1 MVSLLQRGVGVAQ
14 AGSPQFQPSSAS
26 STFFNEVSKSFDNIA
41 NEMQNKAES
50 IYISSSLTDA
60 RKSAREIYEKNL
72 DNPDQLQQ
80 ELAKYQEGMLS
91 KVPSNL
97 APRLQNEYSQLAEQY
112 IGKATTARNE
122 NLTLEQQKNLNEYE
136 NQLLNDIQFS
146 ARDLFG
152 SNEQLS
158 EDEIKVKNLNAIN
171 NIAADFNSLEKEIAA
186 VGANGKPLK
195 SPQQMLKSINKAKE
209 YFFSETARTWL
220 KSQPDQ
226 LAAYSKW
233 QNNEV
238 VLDMPEGSIN
248 VRDAMTP
255 EVRAKIDK
263 ELMQNIKNDIY
274 VNKQRGEQL
283 ENEREVF
290 TDEVK
295 KVLYDRAITGDLT
308 PAQVEAS
315 KDILEYNDY
324 KDFSQMA
331 REANPVTNGSVYGR
345 LLNDID
351 AGKDI
356 EQQLN
361 TERFVNKSLSNE
373 DYRQLKDR
381 LEGKEA
387 ITDPE
392 TNNIRLMRGLLG
404 GDSELLDL
412 AGSATMARA
421 ELELRN
427 AYLNFRESQGRGPS
441 EKEAQE
447 IMDSVVERYAIMN
460 LDNYSAAIPKPSQMP
475 LSMKTKSSQLTDDNL
490 QKVKQDTVNF
500 YKKKYNGDLEKV
512 KEDPKFIEDMKGIKK
527 FERVLLLKK
536 EKTQQI
542 K

>member
-1 MVSLLQRGVGVAQ
+1 MVSLLQRNVGVAQ
-14 AGSPQFQPSSAS
+14 AGSPQFQPSTAS
-26 STFFNEVSKSFDNIA
+26 STFFGEVSKSFANIS
-41 NEMQNKAES
+41 NEMQSKAENL
-50 IYISSSLTDA
+50 YISSSLTDA
-60 RKSAREIYEKNL
+60 RKSAREIYNKNL
-72 DNPDQLQQ
+72 DNPEQLQK
-80 ELAKYQEGMLS
+80 ELAKYQEGMTS
-91 KVPSNL
+91 KLPSNL
-97 APRLQNEYSQLAEQY
+97 VPRLQNEYSQLAEQY
-112 IGKATTARNE
+112 IAKATTARNQQ
-122 NLTLEQQKNLNEYE
+122 LTVEQQKGLNDYE

-152 SNEQLS
+152 GNEQLS
-158 EDEIKVKNLNAIN
+158 EDEVKVKNLNAIN
-171 NIAADFNSLEKEIAA
+171 NIAADFNSLEKEI
-186 VGANGKPLK
+186 GAMGADGKPLK
-195 SPQQMLKSINKAKE
+195 TPQQMIKSINKAKE

-220 KSQPDQ
+220 SNQPDK
-226 LAAYSKW
+226 LAAYNQWK
-233 QNNEV
+233 NNEV
-238 VLDMPEGSIN
+238 SLDLPEGSIN
-248 VRDAMTP
+248 VRDTMSP

-263 ELMQNIKNDIY
+263 ELMQGIKNEVYIH
-274 VNKQRGEQL
+274 KQRTDQIDQ
-283 ENEREVF
+283 EREIF
-290 TDEVK
+290 QDEAK
-295 KVLYDRAITGDLT
+295 KSLYERALTGDLL

-315 KDILEYNDY
+315 RDILEFKDY

-331 REANPVTNGSVYGR
+331 RESNPVTNGSVYGR
-345 LLNDID
+345 LLNNID
-351 AGKDI
+351 AGKDVEAEI
-356 EQQLN
+356 N
-361 TERFVNKSLSNE
+361 HARFMEKSLSNE
-373 DYRQLKDR
+373 DYKQLRDR

-427 AYLNFRESQGRGPS
+427 AYLNFKEGQGKNPN

-447 IMDSVVERYAIMN
+447 IMENVVERYAIMN

-500 YKKKYNGDLEKV
+500 YKNKYNGDLEQV